1 MDSRTKSIHS
11 VDRAALEAFKPQ
23 IGKVLKNIHLGFAIA
38 LLMAIPSWAQEK
50 QSGLAA
56 LSMEDLMNIQVTS
69 ASKKQQKLSDVP
81 SAIFVITQEDIR
93 RSGAMSIPD
102 LLRMVPG
109 LDVAQINAN
118 TWAVSARGFNLQ
130 FANKLLVLVDGRAV
144 YTPLFGGVYWDT
156 LDVPLEDIE
165 RIEVIRGP
173 GGTVWGANAVNGVIS
188 IITKSATETRGGL
201 LTGGGGTLA
210 QGFGTVQ
217 YGGKIKE
224 DSSYRVFAKYLNN
237 DHLPDLNGQNGEDS
251 WHLFHGGVRVDT
263 KLSPKDSLMFEGDGY
278 DGKEGSVYVHS
289 ILSPPQNVNV
299 QGLAILSGGNVLGRW
314 SHVIS
319 SHLDVTLQLYF
330 DNYDRDG
337 PESDDLRNTF
347 DLDFQNHIFLNARQD
362 LIWGLGYR
370 HIADQTDGTIDQ
382 AFLPAHFAGD
392 LFNLFV
398 QDQITLVSDRLDLYV
413 GSKFENDYFTG
424 FDFDPSVR
432 LAWTPSNH
440 GTFWAAVSRAS
451 RTPTRRDIGLDAAL
465 AALPGP
471 AEVAVLG
478 NPNMKSEHV
487 LAYELGYRAQPTD
500 SLSLDVAVFFNTY
513 HGLESL
519 DPAPSFVDSSSG
531 APVLILPIVLGNQ
544 MSGTTQG
551 VEASVNWKATHR
563 WTLSPGYSFLNMNL
577 HTDAASLDT
586 VSVANTEG
594 SSPNHQAQLR
604 SHVELP
610 RGFSW
615 DANAYFV
622 GPLPVQPVPSYTRL
636 DTQVSWRLA
645 ERIELNLVGQ
655 NLLQDHHEE
664 FNNFLQ
670 SVNSSQVK
678 RSAYAKI
685 TWQF

>member
-1 MDSRTKSIHS
+1 
-11 VDRAALEAFKPQ
+11 
-23 IGKVLKNIHLGFAIA
+23 
-38 LLMAIPSWAQEK
+38 
-50 QSGLAA
+50 
-56 LSMEDLMNIQVTS
+56 MNIQVTS
-69 ASKKQQKLSDVP
+69 ASKKEQKLSQVP

-118 TWAVSARGFNLQ
+118 TWAISARGFNLQ

-144 YTPLFGGVYWDT
+144 YTPLFGGVYWET

-188 IITKSATETRGGL
+188 IITKSAAETRGGL
-201 LTGGGGTLA
+201 MTGGGGTLA

-224 DSSYRVFAKYLNN
+224 DSNYRVFAKYLNN

-263 KLSPKDSLMFEGDGY
+263 KLSPKDSLIVEGDVY
-278 DGKEGSVYVHS
+278 DGREGSVYVHS
-289 ILSPPQNVNV
+289 ILSPPQNLNV

-314 SHVIS
+314 SHIFS
-319 SHLDVTLQLYF
+319 SRRDVTLQLYF

-370 HIADQTDGTIDQ
+370 HIADQTAGTIDQ

-392 LFNLFV
+392 LFNLFA

-440 GTFWAAVSRAS
+440 RTFWAAVSRAS

-471 AEVAVLG
+471 SEVAVLG

-519 DPAPSFVDSSSG
+519 EPAPSFFESDSGTS
-531 APVLILPIVLGNQ
+531 VLILPIGPGQPNVRDNAG
-544 MSGTTQG
+544 SGG
-551 VEASVNWKATHR
+551 LCKLESN
-563 WTLSPGYSFLNMNL
+563 
-577 HTDAASLDT
+577 ASLDAQPGLF
-586 VSVANTEG
+586 VLEHESAYRCRQPRYRKCGEHGGLEPEPSG
-594 SSPNHQAQLR
+594 SA
-604 SHVELP
+604 
-610 RGFSW
+610 
-615 DANAYFV
+615 
-622 GPLPVQPVPSYTRL
+622 PVPRRTAPRL
-636 DTQVSWRLA
+636 QLGCKCLLCRAFAGTTCSLLHTAGYAGELEACGTNRTEPGGTKSAPRPPRRVQQFLA
-645 ERIELNLVGQ
+645 ERQFIAGQ
-655 NLLQDHHEE
+655 AQRLREDYVAVLTA
-664 FNNFLQ
+664 
-670 SVNSSQVK
+670 
-678 RSAYAKI
+678 R
-685 TWQF
+685 